1 MNSRFFQM
9 NCQQATVLVERKLSV
24 GISLWDSIRL
34 RWHQR
39 LCAVCKNY
47 EDQSALIEKWLQQT
61 EKPVFKLPAET
72 KTMVKKKIAR
82 NP

>member
-9 NCQQATVLVERKLSV
+9 NCQQATVLVERKLAS
-24 GISLWDSIRL
+24 GISLWDSLRL

-47 EDQSALIEKWLQQT
+47 EDQSALIEKWLQQS

-72 KTMVKKKIAR
+72 KAMVKKKIAR